1 MSTMNNTM
9 NTTENRNY
17 IAEFYKNSNHNYK
30 DFFGAYVADEKIEK
44 VNKEIKE
51 LFEQIDNKKEE
62 LTRLNTLRYNE
73 MFTPTDK
80 KLLLYYD
87 SDRGNIQAYFDIV
100 TGFAVNVADYDANET
115 ACVTVGRK
123 AGEFQV
129 VSGYCLPLGAVVL
142 RYYSYKIA
150 TNNARCSFC
159 LTKETIVPVLDY
171 DSPVFDNQGN
181 WTCRPNYFQ
190 DVTEFIKKMYNLPNY
205 NHHVSLS
212 QFCRYLQN
220 NKSTE
225 IILRTAPEDSMES
238 LLNMEVDKAEPINKI
253 LGLTKEEYDSLIE
266 KDMLNEFIYVQSTI
280 KSAFSETRRANH
292 DLGKDAFLHYT
303 NEEWIDLIEKS
314 HYWDDELRFNQV
326 STNGETPISICLAA
340 YLRTGWHF
348 TDAIFY
354 KYYSFGK
361 FMDYVCEEA
370 SNQGFQS
377 LNSFMNELRDYLS
390 MCDTMN
396 VKPTLYSSYL
406 KQTHDILAR
415 NYKIRLT
422 EEQDELFKKR
432 YEDFKDY
439 TTKDGKY
446 IITHPSCAEDIKQE
460 GYNLNHCCASYI
472 NKVIQGT
479 SKLVFLRYAKSIAK
493 SLVTIEI
500 CDKAIVQARGASNR
514 SITKEEFAKICEYA
528 QKNELK
534 VQVSPRE

>member
-1 MSTMNNTM
+1 MSNLNNTM
-9 NTTENRNY
+9 NTTENHNY
-17 IAEFYKNSNHNYK
+17 IAEFYKNSNHNYN

-51 LFEQIDNKKEE
+51 LSEQIDTKKEE
-62 LTRLNTLRYNE
+62 LSRLNTLRYNE
-73 MFTPTDK
+73 MFTPADK
-80 KLLLYYD
+80 QWLLHYD
-87 SDRGNIQAYFDIV
+87 SDRGKIIEAYFDVI
-100 TGFAVNVADYDANET
+100 TGFAVNVDDYDMDKTTCIN
-115 ACVTVGRK
+115 VSRK
-123 AGEFQV
+123 AGDFQI
-129 VSGYCLPLGAVVL
+129 VSGYCLPLGAVIL
-142 RYYSYKIA
+142 RYYTYKIA

-159 LTKETIVPVLDY
+159 LTKEIIVPVLDY
-171 DSPVFDNQGN
+171 DSPVFDSQGN
-181 WTCRPNYFQ
+181 LTRRPNYFQ
-190 DVTEFIKKMYNLPNY
+190 DATEFIRKMYNLPNY
-205 NHHVSLS
+205 NYHLSLS
-212 QFCRYLQN
+212 QFCRCLEN

-225 IILRTAPEDSMES
+225 IILRTAPENSIKN
-238 LLNMEVDKAEPINKI
+238 LLDMTVDKAEPINKI

-326 STNGETPISICLAA
+326 STNGETPISICLSA

-348 TDAIFY
+348 TEAIFY

-377 LNSFMNELRDYLS
+377 ISSFMNELRDYLA

-396 VKPTLYSSYL
+396 IKPTLYSSYL

-415 NYKIRLT
+415 NYKIHLD
-422 EEQDELFKKR
+422 EEQEAAFAAQ

-439 TTKDGKY
+439 VTKDKKY
-446 IITHPSCAEDIKQE
+446 AIVHPSHPEDVKQE
-460 GYNLNHCCASYI
+460 GYALNHCVSSYL
-472 NKVIQGT
+472 G
-479 SKLVFLRYAKSIAK
+479 RIARV
-493 SLVTIEI
+493 S
-500 CDKAIVQARGASNR
+500 ARLCS
-514 SITKEEFAKICEYA
+514 
-528 QKNELK
+528 
-534 VQVSPRE
+534 